1 MKSSEI
7 QQYYLAFE
15 EIPELCKKLCPSKER
30 ESVIEYIGN
39 LKLTIYSVSPFI
51 HLVPLSEV
59 TSMERVAQP
68 SQEMILAY
76 AKHRTCLSI
85 DDLAHVTGLTNEKA
99 LELMSKIS
107 LYFSRESNPIKPTC
121 SLFDLE
127 TFLEETRWNFGKEM

>member
-7 QQYYLAFE
+7 QQSYLAFE

-76 AKHRTCLSI
+76 AKHRRCLSI

>member
-7 QQYYLAFE
+7 QQSYLAFE
-15 EIPELCKKLCPSKER
+15 EIPELCKKLCPLKES

-39 LKLTIYSVSPFI
+39 LKLTIYSVSPLI

-59 TSMERVAQP
+59 TSMERVSQP
-68 SQEMILAY
+68 SQEMISAY

-85 DDLAHVTGLTNEKA
+85 DDLAHVTGLTDEKA

-127 TFLEETRWNFGKEM
+127 TFLEETRCNFGKEM